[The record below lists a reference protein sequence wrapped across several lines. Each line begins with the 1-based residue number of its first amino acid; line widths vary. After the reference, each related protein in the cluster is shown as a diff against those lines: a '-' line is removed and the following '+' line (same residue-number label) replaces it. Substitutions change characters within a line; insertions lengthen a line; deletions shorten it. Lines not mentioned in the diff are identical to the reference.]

1 MDLVL
6 TEEQVMIRESAA
18 EVLSQQS
25 ASADVRRVI
34 ERHAAY
40 DAALWQTVAAELG
53 WCGLSVPERA
63 GGAGL
68 GATELVLLMEQLGQR
83 LACVPYFGTAVLAA
97 QALARCTGD
106 EIGASGAQ
114 ADAGSEEAVRWLA
127 RIAAGETRAALAV
140 EHALPFEADESA
152 GLPAQASTVAAHAT
166 PDGFRLSGTL
176 AAVLDGVMADL
187 LLVPARLAD
196 GGSDDIALFA
206 VETAHAGV
214 TRTPLATLDATRAF
228 AGIALNDVRVAPAAC
243 LARGAAVRD
252 ALAQTAWLAALA
264 LAAEQLGGAQQ
275 CLDLTLAYTAERVQF
290 GRAIASFQAVKHRC
304 AEMLVAVE
312 AARSAV
318 LGAAAAWDA
327 AQGALAAG
335 PGVANYAD
343 IAVAK
348 ASANDAFRFCA
359 QEAIQ
364 LHGGVGFTWE
374 YDPQLYFKRAQAS
387 GALFGSTPWL
397 YDWLAR
403 HVIDSA
409 RRDDGN
415 ASADGM
421 AAPVLAGASA

>member
-106 EIGASGAQ
+106 EIGASEAA

-127 RIAAGETRAALAV
+127 RIAAGETRAALAI
-140 EHALPFEADESA
+140 EHALPFEADEGGS
-152 GLPAQASTVAAHAT
+152 LPAQASTVEAHAT
-166 PDGFRLSGTL
+166 ADGFRLSGTCS
-176 AAVLDGVMADL
+176 AVLDGVMADL

-196 GGSDDIALFA
+196 GGSDEIALFA

-228 AGIALNDVRVAPAAC
+228 AGIALNDVHVAPAAC
-243 LARGAAVRD
+243 LARGAAVRN

-312 AARSAV
+312 AARSTV

-327 AQGALAAG
+327 VQGAPSAEQ
-335 PGVANYAD
+335 YAD
-343 IAVAK
+343 IAAAK

-397 YDWLAR
+397 YGWLAR

-409 RRDDGN
+409 RCD
-415 ASADGM
+415 AADSV
-421 AAPVLAGASA
+421 AAAVLAGASA

>member
-106 EIGASGAQ
+106 EIGVSESA

-127 RIAAGETRAALAV
+127 RIAAGETRAALAI
-140 EHALPFEADESA
+140 EHALPFEADESG
-152 GLPAQASTVAAHAT
+152 GLSAQASTVEAHAT
-166 PDGFRLSGTL
+166 ADGFRLSGTFS
-176 AAVLDGVMADL
+176 AVLDGVMADL

-196 GGSDDIALFA
+196 GGSDEIALFA

-228 AGIALNDVRVAPAAC
+228 AGIALNDVHVAPAAC
-243 LARGAAVRD
+243 LARGAAVRN

-327 AQGALAAG
+327 VQGA
-335 PGVANYAD
+335 PSVEQYAD
-343 IAVAK
+343 IAAAK

-397 YDWLAR
+397 YGWLAR

-409 RRDDGN
+409 RHDGGD
-415 ASADGM
+415 APADGM

>member
-127 RIAAGETRAALAV
+127 RIASGETRAALAI
-140 EHALPFEADESA
+140 EHALLFEADESA
-152 GLPAQASTVAAHAT
+152 SLPAQASTVEAHAT
-166 PDGFRLSGTL
+166 PDGFRLSGTFS
-176 AAVLDGVMADL
+176 AVLDGVMADL

-228 AGIALNDVRVAPAAC
+228 AGIALDNVRVAPAAC
-243 LARGAAVRD
+243 LARGEVVRN

-397 YDWLAR
+397 YGWLAR

-409 RRDDGN
+409 RHDGGN
-415 ASADGM
+415 ASADGV

>member
-6 TEEQVMIRESAA
+6 TEEQVMIRDSAA
-18 EVLSQQS
+18 EVLAQQS
-25 ASADVRRVI
+25 ASADVRRAI
-34 ERHAAY
+34 ARHAGY

-53 WCGLSVPERA
+53 WCGLSVPEHA

-68 GATELVLLMEQLGQR
+68 GATALVLLMEQLGAR

-106 EIGASGAQ
+106 PAE
-114 ADAGSEEAVRWLA
+114 ADADEGSEEAVRWLA
-127 RIAAGETRAALAV
+127 RIAAGETRAALAIGHAAPSDAGECQAVSV
-140 EHALPFEADESA
+140 E
-152 GLPAQASTVAAHAT
+152 AHET

-187 LLVPARLAD
+187 LLVPARLANND
-196 GGSDDIALFA
+196 SGEIALFA
-206 VETAHAGV
+206 VETAQAGV
-214 TRTPLATLDATRAF
+214 ARTPLATLDTTRAF
-228 AGIALNDVRVAPAAC
+228 AGIVLDDVQVMPAAC
-243 LARGAAVRD
+243 LARGVAVRR
-252 ALAQTAWLAALA
+252 ALTETAWLAALG

-327 AQGALAAG
+327 AQGVPTAAL
-335 PGVANYAD
+335 YAD

-387 GALFGSTPWL
+387 GALFGSTSQL
-397 YDWLAR
+397 YGWLAG
-403 HVIDSA
+403 HVIDGAS
-409 RRDDGN
+409 GN
-415 ASADGM
+415 AAVEPTSA
-421 AAPVLAGASA
+421 AALAGANA

>member
-6 TEEQVMIRESAA
+6 SEEQVMIRESAA
-18 EVLSQQS
+18 EVLAQQS
-25 ASADVRRVI
+25 ASADVRRAI
-34 ERHAAY
+34 EGHAGY

-53 WCGLSVPERA
+53 WCGLSVPERS

-97 QALARCTGD
+97 QALARCTRD
-106 EIGASGAQ
+106 EASASE

-127 RIAAGETRAALAV
+127 RIAAGETRAALSID
-140 EHALPFEADESA
+140 HAAPFEANELSSLA
-152 GLPAQASTVAAHAT
+152 ARALTVEAHET
-166 PDGFRLSGTL
+166 PDGFRLSGAL

-196 GGSDDIALFA
+196 GAPDEIALFA
-206 VETAHAGV
+206 VGTAHAGV
-214 TRTPLATLDATRAF
+214 TRTPLATLDATRPF
-228 AGIALNDVRVAPAAC
+228 AAIALNDVRVTRAAC
-243 LARGAAVRD
+243 LARGAVVQQ
-252 ALAQTAWLAALA
+252 ALTETVWLASLA

-318 LGAAAAWDA
+318 MGAAAAWDA
-327 AQGALAAG
+327 QDAAQGAPTAEQ
-335 PGVANYAD
+335 YAD

-387 GALFGSTPWL
+387 GALFGSTSRL
-397 YDWLAR
+397 LGWLAR
-403 HVIDSA
+403 HVIDGA
-409 RRDDGN
+409 RCD
-415 ASADGM
+415 AADPVSTG
-421 AAPVLAGASA
+421 VLAGAHA